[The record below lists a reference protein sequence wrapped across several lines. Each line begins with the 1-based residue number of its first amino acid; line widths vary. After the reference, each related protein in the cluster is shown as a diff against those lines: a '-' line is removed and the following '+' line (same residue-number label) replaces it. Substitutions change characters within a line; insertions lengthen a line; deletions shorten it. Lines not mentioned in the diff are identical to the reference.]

1 MRPSLAIVDRLIEL
15 RIALE
20 ALYLKDFANEKSQEM
35 RFRLALIGAWH
46 LGETYAK
53 RQQIRNVLRDAYDKA
68 SGAVHTGKAP
78 VGADAALMKARK
90 LCREGILK
98 LFREGPPADW
108 GNLILGPD
116 H

>member
-35 RFRLALIGAWH
+35 RFRLALIGDWH

-53 RQQIRNVLRDAYDKA
+53 RLQIREVLRDA
-68 SGAVHTGKAP
+68 
-78 VGADAALMKARK
+78 
-90 LCREGILK
+90 
-98 LFREGPPADW
+98 
-108 GNLILGPD
+108 
-116 H
+116 